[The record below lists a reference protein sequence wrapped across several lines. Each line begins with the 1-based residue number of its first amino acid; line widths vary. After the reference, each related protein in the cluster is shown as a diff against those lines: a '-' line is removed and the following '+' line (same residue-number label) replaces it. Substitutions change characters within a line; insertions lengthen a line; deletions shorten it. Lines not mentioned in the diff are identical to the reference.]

1 MNNND
6 KKNLLKLK
14 NYLLLVS
21 MIGGVTILPGCAG
34 QDANKQNNEQ
44 TVYLENTLEL
54 QLEDG
59 VDLEVVSNTNDES
72 TVLLVLDNGNYII
85 YDCDDY
91 STNAQQTVYIVDI
104 NGEKFALP
112 NSKVVRPFQT
122 DKYGKAHDKAVHYA
136 ETLLH
141 IDSDGFGSNR
151 IIDYDDIQKTYK
163 KK

>member
-44 TVYLENTLEL
+44 TVNLENTLEL

-59 VDLEVVSNTNDES
+59 VDLEDVSNKNDES
-72 TVLLVLDNGNYII
+72 TVLLVLDNGNYVI
-85 YDCDDY
+85 YDCDYCRKDD
-91 STNAQQTVYIVDI
+91 QQTVYTVDI
-104 NGEKFALP
+104 NGENFALP
-112 NSKVVRPFQT
+112 SSKVVRPFHT
-122 DKYGKAHDKAVHYA
+122 DEYGKAHDKAVHYA

-151 IIDYDDIQKTYK
+151 IIEYDKDIQKTYTK
-163 KK
+163 